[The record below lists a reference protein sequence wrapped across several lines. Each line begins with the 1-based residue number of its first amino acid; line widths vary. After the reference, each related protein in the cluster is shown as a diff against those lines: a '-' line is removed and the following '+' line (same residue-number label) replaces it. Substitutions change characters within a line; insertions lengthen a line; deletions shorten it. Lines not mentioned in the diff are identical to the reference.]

1 MKLSEMPQWC
11 HRARHRIAAWYLRF
25 AKMASSRLPDSSVRL
40 SAALIRHFGYSPVYT
55 GISESSAHSE
65 RPTALVMQSNE
76 SLWVTEAA
84 RTVERVLFVEYLFVV
99 CFGKAF
105 NTVCWTQILILNFWM
120 KFIQWASKVAA
131 KNTHMR
137 GSCYLR
143 FGFFF
148 CWIFYASFSA
158 ASSPYDVHIVIGISS
173 FGHSKGF
180 SYHRL

>member
-148 CWIFYASFSA
+148 VGFFMQ
-158 ASSPYDVHIVIGISS
+158 VFRQLVRLMTFIS
-173 FGHSKGF
+173 
-180 SYHRL
+180 